1 MRDCGTSMKYI
12 FVAGAPGSKW
22 SSVCK
27 NIYFSKSIDT
37 SDYSPDRLYWHD
49 ASGEKELMHLG
60 AYFDPGMEF
69 GGFFDELPNYSK
81 EVCEAEFD
89 SPFSNADED
98 KVKIIKSHV
107 FAHHIDFLKE
117 NWPDCPIILVHRD
130 DDACLGWW
138 VKCGHFDITY
148 PLYHKY
154 YKNLKEMSKIITEQN
169 KDIMT
174 SWYKHKGT
182 EVYNNIQ
189 LSDWLRI
196 DLPSEIYRQ
205 NYKEK
210 DIKVKVLL

>member
-1 MRDCGTSMKYI
+1 MKYI

-89 SPFSNADED
+89 SPFAGEG
-98 KVKIIKSHV
+98 VRIIKSHV

-117 NWPDCPIILVHRD
+117 NWPDCPIVLVHREN
-130 DDACLGWW
+130 DACLGWW

-154 YKNLKEMSKIITEQN
+154 YKNLKRMSKIVDSQN
-169 KDIMT
+169 KDILDAWERYDGVIPK
-174 SWYKHKGT
+174 SNT
-182 EVYNNIQ
+182 ELAVALDIEKPND
-189 LSDWLRI
+189 S
-196 DLPSEIYRQ
+196 YRQ
-205 NYKEK
+205 DYASK
-210 DIKVKVLL
+210 DIRVKVI

>member
-1 MRDCGTSMKYI
+1 MKYI

-27 NIYFSKSIDT
+27 NIYYSDSIDQ
-37 SDYSPDRLYWHD
+37 SDASEEREYWHD
-49 ASGEKELMHLG
+49 ASGELDLMHIG

-69 GGFFDELPNYSK
+69 GDFFDDLNKYTK
-81 EVCEAEFD
+81 EECEAEFD
-89 SPFSNADED
+89 RPFSGEG
-98 KVKIIKSHV
+98 VRIVKSHV

-117 NWPDCPIILVHRD
+117 NWP
-130 DDACLGWW
+130 W
-138 VKCGHFDITY
+138 VRCGHFDITY

-154 YKNLKEMSKIITEQN
+154 YVNLKEMSKIIDDQN
-169 KDIMT
+169 RDIMT

-182 EVYNNIQ
+182 EVYNNVQ